1 MALDPKIQAELDAAY
16 ADTNATSTKL
26 NENSLALQEYKT
38 LVDRAAPIEEI
49 QAARTKYKDTGT
61 AAVELYK
68 KSLNSSY
75 KIWEKLDAG
84 TAKSE
89 FPPGDNYLAWD
100 NARRVA
106 LVNGNDINRILT
118 KNSELGKALK
128 QKIDNPPIVPVE
140 TATTPT
146 SGSTEGNTTKTNEDV
161 KAEQKAVDPATGTA
175 AALSGASDDSKKA
188 SNQPPGSTKAP
199 DASNVDTSATNQ
211 RPSGGAADSS
221 TARMDQAGLNK
232 GAENSKS
239 SPSAPTVSIFQT
251 QGDGSN
257 LKITKQDWRIRVG
270 LSDGISNK
278 LFYKSSDPKVY
289 GVMASLKDT
298 NGVIFPYTPTVSMT
312 HTARYGETKLTH
324 SNYASYFYEG
334 SEVSAIS
341 ISGEFSVQS
350 PNEGRYLLGV
360 ISFFRACT
368 KMFFG
373 TQDGQNGLSGNPP
386 PLVFLNGYGKHYFPN
401 VPCVL
406 TSFQHSMPP
415 EVDYIEVEP
424 LVEAQSAG
432 KNPFRD
438 GASALAAG
446 SGTTRLPTLSTISIT
461 LQPVYSRK
469 STHEEFNL
477 SKFASGELLFNRGGF
492 I

>member
-1 MALDPKIQAELDAAY
+1 MALDPKLQAELDKAFE
-16 ADTNATSTKL
+16 DTNKTSTKL
-26 NENSLALQEYKT
+26 NEATTALAEYKT
-38 LVDRAAPIEEI
+38 LVDKAAPIDEI
-49 QAARTKYKDTGT
+49 QAARAKYKENSL
-61 AAVELYK
+61 AAIELYK
-68 KSLNSSY
+68 VSFESSLNIY
-75 KIWEKLDAG
+75 KKLDANPESK
-84 TAKSE
+84 A
-89 FPPGDNYLAWD
+89 FPPGDVYIAWD

-106 LVNGNDINRILT
+106 LVNQRDVDRILN

-140 TATTPT
+140 TAETPT
-146 SGSTEGNTTKTNEDV
+146 SGSTEGNTTKTNTDV
-161 KAEQKAVDPATGTA
+161 KAEQKAVDPVTGTA
-175 AALSGASDDSKKA
+175 AALSGAPDDSKKA
-188 SNQPPGSTKAP
+188 TDAPPTSTKAP
-199 DASNVDTSATNQ
+199 DASNTDVSATNQ
-211 RPSGGAADSS
+211 RPSGGANDSS
-221 TARMDQAGLNK
+221 TSRMDQAGLNK

-239 SPSAPTVSIFQT
+239 SKSDPVVTVFQT

-278 LFYKSSDPKVY
+278 LFYKSPDPKVY
-289 GVMASLKDT
+289 GVMAPLKDT

-324 SNYASYFYEG
+324 SNYAAYFYEG
-334 SEVSAIS
+334 SEVSAIT

-350 PNEGRYLLGV
+350 PNEGRYLLGAL
-360 ISFFRACT
+360 SFFRACT

-373 TQDGQNGLSGNPP
+373 TQDGQSGLAGNPP
-386 PLVFLNGYGKHYFPN
+386 PMVFLNGYGKHYFPN

-406 TSFQHSMPP
+406 TSFQHTMPP

-424 LVEAQSAG
+424 LVEAQAAG

-446 SGTTRLPTLSTISIT
+446 SGATRLPTISTISIT

-469 STHEEFNL
+469 ATHEEFNL
-477 SKFASGELLFNRGGF
+477 TKFASGELLFNRGGF